1 MLTEQCSLHRFG
13 EIVTVHFLCGAV
25 FGTDLLISDA
35 VSDEKIPLV
44 NVTGFISTQII
55 TVPLHEDG
63 TLVILLYD
71 ILIYLETLTP

>member
-63 TLVILLYD
+63 TLVIMVYNMLVH
-71 ILIYLETLTP
+71 LETLSL